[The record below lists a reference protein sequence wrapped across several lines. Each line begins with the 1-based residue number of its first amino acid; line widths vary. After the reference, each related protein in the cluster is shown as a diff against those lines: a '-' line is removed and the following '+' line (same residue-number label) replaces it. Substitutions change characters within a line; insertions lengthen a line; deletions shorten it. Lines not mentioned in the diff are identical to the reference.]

1 MRSEVKWPCL
11 PQREEPRAFCEGGG
25 PRDEQDDLTGASW
38 MWLALRAPVGQ
49 TLVAPGNHQW
59 HMGPCP
65 FSSQVSFFFL
75 SFSFSY
81 FLPYFIVFPILS
93 LSSHVLIAF
102 CSNRNWW
109 GYRGGGSD
117 AKESACNAGGLGL
130 IPGSGRSLGE
140 GNGNPLQHSCLEN
153 SMGRGAWQ
161 VTVHGVARVR
171 HKWATNT
178 NTGAE
183 FDA

>member
-1 MRSEVKWPCL
+1 MTLFASKRRTKGFVGRRGANRWAGWSNWSILNVASP
-11 PQREEPRAFCEGGG
+11 EGT
-25 PRDEQDDLTGASW
+25 R
-38 MWLALRAPVGQ
+38 GQ
-49 TLVAPGNHQW
+49 MLVAPGSHQW

-65 FSSQVSFFFL
+65 FSSQVFFLFIFSFFLFL
-75 SFSFSY
+75 TLFHCLSHFTSFIPCIFS
-81 FLPYFIVFPILS
+81 LLS
-93 LSSHVLIAF
+93 APSGG
-102 CSNRNWW
+102 SNRNWW

-117 AKESACNAGGLGL
+117 AKESACSVGGLGL
-130 IPGSGRSLGE
+130 IPGSGRSPGE
-140 GNGNPLQHSCLEN
+140 GNGNPLQYSCLEN

-183 FDA
+183 FDG